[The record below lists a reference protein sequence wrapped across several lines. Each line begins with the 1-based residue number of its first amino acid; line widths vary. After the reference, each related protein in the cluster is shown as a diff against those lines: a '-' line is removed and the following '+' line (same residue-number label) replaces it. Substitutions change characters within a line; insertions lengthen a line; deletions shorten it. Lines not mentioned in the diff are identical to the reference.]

1 MSTSLALACFWAV
14 AANLLALRPLR
25 EEAAWSLALVAL
37 GVPVLGLV
45 AWQHGPWPGLL
56 VLLAGMGVLR
66 WPLVRVLR
74 PVLRPV
80 QRAREQAF
88 GRARAGR
95 GM

>member
-1 MSTSLALACFWAV
+1 MTASLILACLWAL
-14 AANLLALRPLR
+14 AANLLALRPFR
-25 EEAAWSLALVAL
+25 DGDFRALALVAL

-66 WPLVRVLR
+66 FPLVRL
-74 PVLRPV
+74 LRPV
-80 QRAREQAF
+80 QRACMQAF

>member
-14 AANLLALRPLR
+14 AANLLALR
-25 EEAAWSLALVAL
+25 EEAAWSLARVAL

-56 VLLAGMGVLR
+56 VLLAGMAVLR

-74 PVLRPV
+74 PV
-80 QRAREQAF
+80 QRVCVQAF
-88 GRARAGR
+88 GRERAGR
-95 GM
+95 EL